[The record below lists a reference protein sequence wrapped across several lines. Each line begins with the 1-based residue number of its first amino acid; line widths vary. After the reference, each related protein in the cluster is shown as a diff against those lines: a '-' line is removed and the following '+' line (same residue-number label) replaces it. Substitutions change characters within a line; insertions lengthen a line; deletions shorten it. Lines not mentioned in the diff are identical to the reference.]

1 MMVHATLSRR
11 EAGRSQDPAWGTDLQ
26 PITMA
31 LETLPDD
38 TPVSVVIGERKRAQ
52 LARLADAGIRTLG
65 DARTLCLLTAA
76 YCGTPMRDPPEQID
90 AARAALGS
98 SPTHRCRGVIR
109 VEVSRG
115 AVDIDIDGHRQRRV
129 RRLLVGCP
137 GHQTVRLERCL
148 AVGYYPFCAWDPI
161 IKRSKADC
169 SPASGP

>member
-109 VEVSRG
+109 VEVSR
-115 AVDIDIDGHRQRRV
+115 AARSTSTSTDIDNVESGV
-129 RRLLVGCP
+129 YLWGALV
-137 GHQTVRLERCL
+137 T
-148 AVGYYPFCAWDPI
+148 
-161 IKRSKADC
+161 KRSGWSAA
-169 SPASGP
+169 SPSATTRSAPGTR